1 MAIGDLELLQN
12 QLAENPES
20 VEILTALAF
29 YYLQNA
35 LNIR

>member
-29 YYLQNA
+29 YYLKNVT
-35 LNIR
+35 IT